1 MAKRLLFSTCA
12 SDAVESCSFLG
23 IAFQFGVTGVA
34 DCMREALFQAF
45 HRDQSVRN
53 NLAVVY
59 KEIYLST
66 DDNKSSRQIAVARA
80 NHLIDLMKKLQPG
93 QSPALTQLIA
103 TWYKNEELNNE
114 LLQVI

>member
-1 MAKRLLFSTCA
+1 
-12 SDAVESCSFLG
+12 
-23 IAFQFGVTGVA
+23 
-34 DCMREALFQAF
+34 MREALFQAF

-59 KEIYLST
+59 KEIYLNT
-66 DDNKSSRQIAVARA
+66 DDNKKSSRQAAVARA
-80 NHLIDLMKKLQPG
+80 NNLIDLLKKLQPG
-93 QSPALTQLIA
+93 QSPALTELVT